1 MSDEATV
8 RRPVLASHARYR
20 WDPHRRQHQ
29 IVFPEG
35 LLVLNES
42 AAAAIRLCDGR
53 PLIELLAALDVQFS
67 GFDAGELRDFLDQL
81 VKKGLLRDASVPA

>member
-1 MSDEATV
+1 VSDEATV
-8 RRPVLASHARYR
+8 LRPVLASHARYR

-53 PLIELLAALDVQFS
+53 PLSEILSTLDGQFS
-67 GFDAGELRDFLDQL
+67 GFEPGELREFLDGL
-81 VKKGLLRDASVPA
+81 VRKGLLRDADGST